1 MSTITLTAMAVA
13 AVALIGAFMRLPD
26 AWYCGLLALACMLG
40 GAETAYREQTSLA
53 IALLA
58 AGALFAGGSLHAVI
72 VGGRERRQR

>member
-1 MSTITLTAMAVA
+1 MSTITLSAMAFA
-13 AVALIGAFMRLPD
+13 AAALIGAFVGLPD
-26 AWYCGLLALACMLG
+26 AWFCGLIALACMLG

-72 VGGRERRQR
+72 AGARERRQR